1 MQLTDTHTHTWYS
14 GHGEGTPA
22 ELLAVAINK
31 GLTTIAITEHL
42 TLPNSVDP
50 TGEYSLLPEQ
60 VLPYRKEVLA
70 AQTANPDI
78 EVLLGTEVDWRHG
91 AEDFILE
98 HLGIQPVTSA
108 TKPAASPGSESGSNP
123 GSGSGS
129 GTNASS
135 SANTSAEPIASASS
149 LSAKGHYQLVI
160 GSVHALTGEDD
171 DPLSFWPFDTDTEI
185 DGWHQRGVRYVW
197 DRYLELWLDA
207 VCGAVPFD
215 IMGHPDLPK
224 KLGFY
229 PDFNAKPFWSQMA
242 EAAAARGVL
251 IELNTAGLYAPCAE
265 VYPGPALLAEFCRA
279 GVPCTISSDAHAPEN
294 VGRDYAVAVRAM
306 LDAGYKCVTVPTS
319 DGGRRE
325 VAIA

>member
-1 MQLTDTHTHTWYS
+1 MLEHMQLTDTHTHTWYS

-22 ELLAVAINK
+22 DLLTVAISK

-42 TLPNSVDP
+42 TLPTSIDP
-50 TGEYSLLPEQ
+50 SGEYSLLPEQ
-60 VLPYRKEVLA
+60 VMPYRQEVLA
-70 AQTANPDI
+70 AQAANPGI
-78 EVLLGTEVDWRHG
+78 EVLLGTEVDWRQG

-98 HLGIQPVTSA
+98 HLGLQPVKTA
-108 TKPAASPGSESGSNP
+108 TDNGTGSSND
-123 GSGSGS
+123 
-129 GTNASS
+129 ASS
-135 SANTSAEPIASASS
+135 SSSS
-149 LSAKGHYQLVI
+149 LKEPYQLVI

-185 DGWHQRGVRYVW
+185 EGWHQRGLRYVW
-197 DRYLELWLDA
+197 DSYLKLWLNA
-207 VCGAVPFD
+207 VFSTIPFD

-224 KLGFY
+224 KLGFA
-229 PDFNAKPFWSQMA
+229 PDFDAAPYWSQMA
-242 EAAAARGVL
+242 EAAATRGVM

-265 VYPGPALLAEFCRA
+265 VYPGPALLTEFCRA
-279 GVPCTISSDAHAPEN
+279 GVPCTISSDAHAPGN

-306 LDAGYKCVTVPTS
+306 LDAGYKVVTVPTS